1 MTLRIT
7 WGQKY
12 CDAYQ
17 LQSRQWTVIIGLSD
31 KISNHI
37 KITNVRPDKVSC
49 YAVDAKNYSANKTCA
64 LLVEL
69 VRISDCRF
77 FLLYWQH

>member
-37 KITNVRPDKVSC
+37 KITNVRPDKVS
-49 YAVDAKNYSANKTCA
+49 
-64 LLVEL
+64 
-69 VRISDCRF
+69 
-77 FLLYWQH
+77 